1 MIALNVE
8 PPKGQAFDEQ
18 LDGGTHVIGRSS
30 RADVVIPDR
39 SLSRQHARLRLD
51 NGTWVIEDLGSRNGT
66 LVNRQKIA
74 QPTSLRPGDVVGLGA
89 SIVTVRRIGDE
100 EAAPAP
106 PQSGMGDLTIFKPAS
121 QVLEESSVGTP
132 PVGVED
138 DRRLR
143 GYADRLRTLNEV
155 HEALGRS
162 VAIGELLDLIL
173 DRAFDALGPEE
184 GAIFLKNRDGGYDC
198 AASRSNRGSNHR
210 CLYSQNLIREVAEKG
225 LAALVLDAEMDDRF
239 NQAASI
245 LNAGVR
251 SLVAAPLMDPEG
263 PLGMMVLGS
272 TFSVRQ
278 FNEEDMQLLVS
289 LANVAAMR
297 IQNLR
302 LTEEGA
308 ERKRLESE
316 VKLARDI
323 QMALLPQELPD
334 VANYELHGGNLPS
347 RGVSGDLFKV
357 VEREPGGDCY
367 VFLADVS
374 GKGIAA
380 SLLTASLEALVAGQI
395 ELGAPTDASCALV
408 SRLLFDRTPPEKYA
422 TGFLG
427 VLDPATGGM
436 KYTNAGHNP
445 GLWIRNDGTSQW
457 LEATGM
463 PLGILPGGEYT
474 TESVSLDRGDVLVL
488 YTDGITEAENP
499 AEEEF
504 GEERLQEV
512 CVRHHKLPLADLAEK
527 LESELEAFAEGVP
540 FADDRTFVMVRRLD

>member
-18 LDGGTHVIGRSS
+18 LDGGSHVIGRSS

-51 NGTWVIEDLGSRNGT
+51 NDTWLIEDLGSRNGT

-74 QPTSLRPGDVVGLGA
+74 QPTALRPGDVVGLGA
-89 SIVTVRRIGDE
+89 SVVTVRRIGDE
-100 EAAPAP
+100 EASPAP
-106 PQSGMGDLTIFKPAS
+106 QSGGMGDLTMFKPVS
-121 QVLEESSVGTP
+121 QVLEESSAGTP
-132 PVGVED
+132 PIGVQDEN
-138 DRRLR
+138 RLR
-143 GYADRLRTLNEV
+143 GYAERLRTLNEV

-162 VAIGELLDLIL
+162 VALEDLLDLIL

-184 GAIFLKNRDGGYDC
+184 GAVFLKNREGGYDC
-198 AASRSNRGSNHR
+198 AASRSNRGSHHR

-251 SLVAAPLMDPEG
+251 SLVAAPLLDPNG

-272 TFSVRQ
+272 TFTVRQ

-302 LTEEGA
+302 LTEEAA
-308 ERKRLESE
+308 ERKRLEAE
-316 VKLARDI
+316 VRLARDI
-323 QMALLPQELPD
+323 QMALLPQKLPD
-334 VANYELHGGNLPS
+334 VEKYELHGGNLPS

-357 VEREPGGDCY
+357 VERPPGGDCF

-380 SLLTASLEALVAGQI
+380 SLLTASLEALIAGQI
-395 ELGAPTDASCALV
+395 ELGASTDDSCALV

-427 VLDPATGGM
+427 VLDPETGDFR
-436 KYTNAGHNP
+436 YTNAGHNS
-445 GLWIRNDGTSQW
+445 GLWIRNNGTTEW

-463 PLGILPGGEYT
+463 PLGILPGGDYT
-474 TESVSLDRGDVLVL
+474 TDVIRLDRGDVLVL

-504 GEERLQEV
+504 GEERLKDV
-512 CVRHHKLPLADLAEK
+512 CFRHRELPLTDLAET